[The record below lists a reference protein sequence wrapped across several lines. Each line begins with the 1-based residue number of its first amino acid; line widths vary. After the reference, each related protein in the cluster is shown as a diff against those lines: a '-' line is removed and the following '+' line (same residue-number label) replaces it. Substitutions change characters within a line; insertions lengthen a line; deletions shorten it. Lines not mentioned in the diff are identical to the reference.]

1 MQELALLLLT
11 TLANESRHGYAIAQ
25 EVKVITDGRVAPRTG
40 ALYGALDRLLADGL
54 IEVER
59 EEIVGG
65 RARRI
70 FALTSVGRERL
81 EEEAE
86 RLAAT
91 AREVRRR
98 LAARPAPERLASAA
112 REVRRRPAAGAA
124 PAT

>member
-11 TLANESRHGYAIAQ
+11 ALANESRHGYAIAQ
-25 EVKVITDGRVAPRTG
+25 EVKSITDGRLAPRTG

-59 EEIVGG
+59 EEIVDG

-70 FALTSVGRERL
+70 FALTSTGRVRL
-81 EEEAE
+81 EAEAE

-98 LAARPAPERLASAA
+98 LATGE
-112 REVRRRPAAGAA
+112 A

>member
-11 TLANESRHGYAIAQ
+11 ALANESRHGYAIAQ
-25 EVKVITDGRVAPRTG
+25 EVRSITDGRVSPRTG

-54 IEVER
+54 IRVEHEEV
-59 EEIVGG
+59 VSG

-70 FALTSVGRERL
+70 FALTSTGRERL
-81 EEEAE
+81 EAEAE

-98 LAARPAPERLASAA
+98 LAAKT
-112 REVRRRPAAGAA
+112 A